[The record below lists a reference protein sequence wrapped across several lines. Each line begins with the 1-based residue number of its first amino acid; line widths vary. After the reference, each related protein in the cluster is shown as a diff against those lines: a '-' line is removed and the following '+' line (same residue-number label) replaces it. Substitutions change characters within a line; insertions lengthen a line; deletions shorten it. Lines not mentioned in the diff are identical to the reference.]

1 MAMAR
6 MPAAR
11 SALRVLSLLA
21 EQAGPVR
28 AATIARELGLPR
40 SSAYQLLQ
48 VMRDEGFLVHYPE
61 LGAWGASARVQ
72 QIGSR
77 VAAATRLERL
87 AQPLLDG
94 LVRTAPVPVT
104 SHLAVLAGSDVAYA
118 GRGEGR
124 RSPATVSNVGV
135 RLPAVRTATGRA
147 MLAALGDQQVRA
159 LIPHDRDLAG
169 ERPATRSALTTLLA
183 GVRRR
188 GWAREDGEVDAAYG
202 SVAAAARDAAGYPAA
217 AVGLTFRLAALAP
230 SDWEMLGSGAS
241 AQAGRSSASGPDGGE
256 SASAASEASSGCSS
270 GLSIACVR
278 SITACARSACS
289 S

>member
-1 MAMAR
+1 MAGEGRMGMPR

-28 AATIARELGLPR
+28 ASTIARELDLPR

-61 LGAWGASARVQ
+61 LGAWGPSARVQ

-87 AQPLLDG
+87 AQPILDR
-94 LVRTAPVPVT
+94 LVATATVPAT

-124 RSPATVSNVGV
+124 RSPVTVSRVGV

-147 MLAALGDQQVRA
+147 MLAALGDDQVRA
-159 LIPHDRDLAG
+159 LLPRDRDLEG
-169 ERPATRSALTTLLA
+169 ERPATRAALTSLLG

-188 GWAREDGEVDAAYG
+188 GWATEQGEVDAAYG

-217 AVGLTFRLAALAP
+217 AVGLTFRLVDVADDGWAT
-230 SDWEMLGSGAS
+230 LGA
-241 AQAGRSSASGPDGGE
+241 
-256 SASAASEASSGCSS
+256 
-270 GLSIACVR
+270 
-278 SITACARSACS
+278 ACATAAAELTRRLGGG
-289 S
+289 

>member
-1 MAMAR
+1 MGTPR

-11 SALRVLSLLA
+11 SALRVLALLA
-21 EQAGPVR
+21 EQPGPVR
-28 AATIARELGLPR
+28 AATIARELALPR

-72 QIGSR
+72 QLGSR

-118 GRGEGR
+118 GRGEGP
-124 RSPATVSNVGV
+124 RSPATVSRVGV

-147 MLAALGDQQVRA
+147 MLAALGDDQVRA
-159 LIPHDRDLAG
+159 IIPHDRDLAG
-169 ERPATRSALTTLLA
+169 ERPGTRAALTRLLSA
-183 GVRRR
+183 VRRR
-188 GWAREDGEVDAAYG
+188 GWATEEGEVDAAYG
-202 SVAAAARDAAGYPAA
+202 SVAAAARDAAGYPSA
-217 AVGLTFRLAALAP
+217 AVGLTFRLAAIEPERWA
-230 SDWEMLGSGAS
+230 ELG
-241 AQAGRSSASGPDGGE
+241 AQCAAAAAELTRRLGG
-256 SASAASEASSGCSS
+256 
-270 GLSIACVR
+270 
-278 SITACARSACS
+278 
-289 S
+289 

>member
-1 MAMAR
+1 MAVPR

-28 AATIARELGLPR
+28 AATIARTLELPR
-40 SSAYQLLQ
+40 SSTYQLLQ

-61 LGAWGASARVQ
+61 LGAWGPSARVQ

-87 AQPLLDG
+87 AQPILDR
-94 LVRTAPVPVT
+94 LVRGARVPAT
-104 SHLAVLAGSDVAYA
+104 SHLAVLAGSDIAYA
-118 GRGEGR
+118 GRGEHP
-124 RSPATVSNVGV
+124 RSPATVSSVGV

-147 MLAALGDQQVRA
+147 MLAALSAEQVRA

-169 ERPATRSALTTLLA
+169 ERPGTRAALMTLLA

-188 GWAREDGEVDAAYG
+188 GWAREDGEVDASYG

-217 AVGLTFRLAALAP
+217 AVGLTFRQATLEP
-230 SDWEMLGSGAS
+230 SDWEALGVQCA
-241 AQAGRSSASGPDGGE
+241 AAAAELTQRLGG
-256 SASAASEASSGCSS
+256 G
-270 GLSIACVR
+270 
-278 SITACARSACS
+278 
-289 S
+289 

>member
-1 MAMAR
+1 MAMPR

-21 EQAGPVR
+21 EQSGPVR
-28 AATIARELGLPR
+28 AATIARELGMPR

-48 VMRDEGFLVHYPE
+48 VMHDEGFLVHYPE
-61 LGAWGASARVQ
+61 LGAWGPSARVQ
-72 QIGSR
+72 QLGSR

-87 AQPLLDG
+87 AQPILDG
-94 LVRTAPVPVT
+94 LVQRASVAAT

-124 RSPATVSNVGV
+124 RSPVTVSRVGV

-147 MLAALGDQQVRA
+147 MLAALGDDQVRA
-159 LIPHDRDLAG
+159 LLPRDRDLAG
-169 ERPATRSALTTLLA
+169 ERPATRAALTTMLA
-183 GVRRR
+183 SVRRR

-217 AVGLTFRLAALAP
+217 AVGLTFRLLDVEEDAWAPLGALC
-230 SDWEMLGSGAS
+230 
-241 AQAGRSSASGPDGGE
+241 
-256 SASAASEASSGCSS
+256 SAAAAELTRRLGGS
-270 GLSIACVR
+270 
-278 SITACARSACS
+278 
-289 S
+289 

>member
-1 MAMAR
+1 MSEISDWEAIVAIPR

-28 AATIARELGLPR
+28 AATIARELALPR

-61 LGAWGASARVQ
+61 LGAWGPSARVR

-87 AQPLLDG
+87 AQPVLDRM
-94 LVRTAPVPVT
+94 VRTAPVPST

-124 RSPATVSNVGV
+124 RSPTTVSQVGV

-147 MLAALGDQQVRA
+147 MLAALGDDQVRA

-169 ERPATRSALTTLLA
+169 ERPATRTALTTMLA

-188 GWAREDGEVDAAYG
+188 GWAIEDGEVDAAYG

-217 AVGLTFRLAALAP
+217 AVGLTFRQAALDGA
-230 SDWEMLGSGAS
+230 DWEALGARC
-241 AQAGRSSASGPDGGE
+241 AAAAADLTRRLGG
-256 SASAASEASSGCSS
+256 S
-270 GLSIACVR
+270 
-278 SITACARSACS
+278 
-289 S
+289 

>member
-1 MAMAR
+1 MPIPR

-28 AATIARELGLPR
+28 AATIARELSLPR

-61 LGAWGASARVQ
+61 LGAWGPSARVQ

-87 AQPLLDG
+87 AQPILDR
-94 LVRTAPVPVT
+94 LVGESPAPAT

-118 GRGEGR
+118 GRGHGR
-124 RSPATVSNVGV
+124 RSPVTVSQVGV

-147 MLAALGDQQVRA
+147 MLAALGDDQVRA
-159 LIPHDRDLAG
+159 LLPHDRDLAG
-169 ERPATRSALTTLLA
+169 ERPATRAALTTLLA
-183 GVRRR
+183 AVRRR
-188 GWAREDGEVDAAYG
+188 GWEREDGEVDAAYG

-217 AVGLTFRLAALAP
+217 AVGLTFRLVALEPAGWDALGARCAAAAAELTRR
-230 SDWEMLGSGAS
+230 LGG
-241 AQAGRSSASGPDGGE
+241 
-256 SASAASEASSGCSS
+256 
-270 GLSIACVR
+270 
-278 SITACARSACS
+278 
-289 S
+289 